1 MYQVG
6 NTGRGAGRKNRLRSW
21 LASYI
26 LEDISFHPFFLSSRS
41 SLNSTIVCRE
51 QMISN
56 ILAKLCVKDL
66 KLGVYYIDSAQLWKY
81 IQYIRLTRWIWA
93 AAIPPSTFE
102 PIDNDPRDLT
112 NDKKKTII
120 PRIICIKQTR
130 IEISL
135 FFCSPLSISLVVYCT
150 IHSPVCVIMYTSAY
164 CVYVCVCHRVWA
176 SENPGLE
183 YNNLLS
189 SLDGKNGEES
199 DQLLIRC
206 YL

>member
-6 NTGRGAGRKNRLRSW
+6 NTGRGVGGGRTGCSW

-26 LEDISFHPFFLSSRS
+26 LEDIYHSIPFFSSRS
-41 SLNSTIVCRE
+41 SLNSTIACRE

-66 KLGVYYIDSAQLWKY
+66 KLGVYYIDSATLKIY
-81 IQYIRLTRWIWA
+81 IQYTSNPVNLSRGYT
-93 AAIPPSTFE
+93 PSTFE

-150 IHSPVCVIMYTSAY
+150 IHNPVCVIMYTSAY
-164 CVYVCVCHRVWA
+164 CVCCVCVSPCVGIVKSRA
-176 SENPGLE
+176 G
-183 YNNLLS
+183 
-189 SLDGKNGEES
+189 
-199 DQLLIRC
+199 I
-206 YL
+206 